1 MESQVLCFICGN
13 KIPQVEIQNHI
24 FKDKLKYEGEK
35 KVRLTI
41 PEEYNLLFKT
51 LRGGLTLGEEDVEN
65 FNSLISTKSVKKQ
78 SGSLNKNLLSVSGYG
93 VGGSNLANSQNMGRT
108 SPKKSPQKKLNNS
121 PPKRAPGQRPRGLI
135 CPLCGREYGTA
146 SLEIHMKSCRI
157 KFEQQQQDLPKSQR
171 RSADKIIAAYNQNNA
186 RLACSGGGQY
196 NFDELNNQ
204 AFDTYNKE
212 ALVPC
217 SNCGRTF
224 LPDRLIVHQRSCLK
238 HPKK

>member
-1 MESQVLCFICGN
+1 MESNSILCFICGQ
-13 KIPQVEIQNHI
+13 KFDQSEIQNHI
-24 FKDKLKYEGEK
+24 FKDKLRYEGQK

-41 PEEYNLLFKT
+41 PDEYNLLFKT
-51 LRGGLTLGEEDVEN
+51 IKGGLSLEGDDVTN
-65 FNSLISTKSVKKQ
+65 FNNLISTKSVRSQASQLEYNYNQ
-78 SGSLNKNLLSVSGYG
+78 SGGLSMSQ
-93 VGGSNLANSQNMGRT
+93 SIPRKSPRNSP
-108 SPKKSPQKKLNNS
+108 PKKNS

-146 SLEIHMKSCRI
+146 SLQIHMKSCRQ
-157 KFEQQQQDLPKSQR
+157 KYELQQQELPKHLR
-171 RSADKIIAAYNQNNA
+171 KSADKIIAAYEQNQAMMNA
-186 RLACSGGGQY
+186 MASGSGTY
-196 NFDELNNQ
+196 NFDSMNDQ
-204 AFDTYNKE
+204 AFDTYNRE

>member
-1 MESQVLCFICGN
+1 MDSNTILCFICG
-13 KIPQVEIQNHI
+13 QRFDQSEIQNHI
-24 FKDKLKYEGEK
+24 FKDKLRYEGQK

-51 LRGGLTLGEEDVEN
+51 IKGGLSLQGEDVVN
-65 FNSLISTKSVKKQ
+65 FNNLISSKSVRNQ
-78 SGSLNKNLLSVSGYG
+78 SSQLEYNYNASGGLSM
-93 VGGSNLANSQNMGRT
+93 SQSIPRK
-108 SPKKSPQKKLNNS
+108 SPRKSPPKKSS
-121 PPKRAPGQRPRGLI
+121 PPKRLPGQRPRGLI

-146 SLEIHMKSCRI
+146 SLQIHMKSCRQ
-157 KFEQQQQDLPKSQR
+157 KYELQQQELPKHLR
-171 RSADKIIAAYNQNNA
+171 KSADKIIAAYEQNQAMMNA
-186 RLACSGGGQY
+186 MASGSGTY
-196 NFDELNNQ
+196 NFDSMNDQ
-204 AFDTYNKE
+204 AFDTYNRE

>member
-1 MESQVLCFICGN
+1 MQSNNILCFICGQ
-13 KIPQVEIQNHI
+13 KFPQEEIQNHI
-24 FKDKLKYEGEK
+24 FKDKLKYEGQK
-35 KVRLTI
+35 KVRLVI

-51 LRGGLTLGEEDVEN
+51 IKGGLSLQGEDVSN
-65 FNSLISTKSVKKQ
+65 FNSLISTKSVRSQ
-78 SGSLNKNLLSVSGYG
+78 TNQLEYSYGPTGNLSM
-93 VGGSNLANSQNMGRT
+93 SQNI
-108 SPKKSPQKKLNNS
+108 PKKSPRNS
-121 PPKRAPGQRPRGLI
+121 PKKNSPQKRAPGQGPRGFI

-146 SLEIHMKSCRI
+146 SLQIHMKSCRQ
-157 KFEQQQQDLPKSQR
+157 KFELQQQDLPKNLR
-171 RSADKIIAAYNQNNA
+171 KSADKIIAAYEKNQAMMNMQMGG
-186 RLACSGGGQY
+186 SGTY

-224 LPDRLIVHQRSCLK
+224 LPDRLIVRQRSCLK

>member
-1 MESQVLCFICGN
+1 MDSNAILCFICG
-13 KIPQVEIQNHI
+13 QRFDQSEIQNHI
-24 FKDKLKYEGEK
+24 FKDKLRYEGQK

-51 LRGGLTLGEEDVEN
+51 IKGGLSLQGEDVVN
-65 FNSLISTKSVKKQ
+65 FNNLISSKSVRNQ
-78 SGSLNKNLLSVSGYG
+78 SSQLEYNYNASGGLSM
-93 VGGSNLANSQNMGRT
+93 SQSIPR
-108 SPKKSPQKKLNNS
+108 KS
-121 PPKRAPGQRPRGLI
+121 PGQRPRGLI

-146 SLEIHMKSCRI
+146 SLQIHMKSCRQ
-157 KFEQQQQDLPKSQR
+157 KYELQQQELPKHLR
-171 RSADKIIAAYNQNNA
+171 KSADKIIAAYEQNQAMMNA
-186 RLACSGGGQY
+186 MASGSGTY
-196 NFDELNNQ
+196 NFDSMNDQ
-204 AFDTYNKE
+204 AFDTYNRE

>member
-1 MESQVLCFICGN
+1 MESNSILCFICGQ
-13 KIPQVEIQNHI
+13 KFDQSEIQNHI
-24 FKDKLKYEGEK
+24 FKDKLKYEGQK

-51 LRGGLTLGEEDVEN
+51 IKGGLSLQGDDVQN
-65 FNSLISTKSVKKQ
+65 FNNLISTKSVKSHTGQ
-78 SGSLNKNLLSVSGYG
+78 LEYNYNSSGGLSVS
-93 VGGSNLANSQNMGRT
+93 QNIPR
-108 SPKKSPQKKLNNS
+108 KSPRNSPVKKNS

-146 SLEIHMKSCRI
+146 SLQIHIKSCRQ
-157 KFEQQQQDLPKSQR
+157 KFLLQQQDLPKNMR
-171 RSADKIIAAYNQNNA
+171 KNPDKIIAAYEQNQAMMNSMA
-186 RLACSGGGQY
+186 SGSGTY
-196 NFDELNNQ
+196 NFDALNDQ
-204 AFDTYNKE
+204 AFDAYNKE

>member
-1 MESQVLCFICGN
+1 MESNNILCFICGQ
-13 KIPQVEIQNHI
+13 KFPQEEIQNHI
-24 FKDKLKYEGEK
+24 FKDKLKYEGQK
-35 KVRLTI
+35 KVRLVI

-51 LRGGLTLGEEDVEN
+51 IKGGLSLQGEDVSN
-65 FNSLISTKSVKKQ
+65 FNSLISTKTVRSQ
-78 SGSLNKNLLSVSGYG
+78 TNQLEYSYGPTGNLSM
-93 VGGSNLANSQNMGRT
+93 SQNI
-108 SPKKSPQKKLNNS
+108 PKKSPRQSPKKNS
-121 PPKRAPGQRPRGLI
+121 PQKRAPGQRPRGLI

-146 SLEIHMKSCRI
+146 SLQIHMKSCRQ
-157 KFEQQQQDLPKSQR
+157 KFELQQQDLPKNIR
-171 RSADKIIAAYNQNNA
+171 KSADKIIAAYEKNQAMMNMQI
-186 RLACSGGGQY
+186 GGGTY
-196 NFDELNNQ
+196 NLDDLNNQ

>member
-1 MESQVLCFICGN
+1 MDSNAILCFICG
-13 KIPQVEIQNHI
+13 QRFDQSEIQNHI
-24 FKDKLKYEGEK
+24 FKDKLRYEGQK

-51 LRGGLTLGEEDVEN
+51 IKGGLSLQGEDVVN
-65 FNSLISTKSVKKQ
+65 FNNLISSKSVRNQ
-78 SGSLNKNLLSVSGYG
+78 SSQLEYNYNASGGLNM
-93 VGGSNLANSQNMGRT
+93 SQSIPRK
-108 SPKKSPQKKLNNS
+108 SPHKSPPKKSS
-121 PPKRAPGQRPRGLI
+121 PPKRLPGQRPRGLI

-146 SLEIHMKSCRI
+146 SLQIHMKSCRQ
-157 KFEQQQQDLPKSQR
+157 KYELQQQELPKHLR
-171 RSADKIIAAYNQNNA
+171 KSADKIIAAYEQNQAMMNA
-186 RLACSGGGQY
+186 MASGSGTY
-196 NFDELNNQ
+196 NFDSMNDQ
-204 AFDTYNKE
+204 AFDTYNRE

>member
-1 MESQVLCFICGN
+1 MESNQILCFICGQ
-13 KIPQVEIQNHI
+13 KFPQSEIQNHI
-24 FKDKLKYEGEK
+24 FKDKLKYEGQK

-51 LRGGLTLGEEDVEN
+51 IKGGLSLQGSDVTN
-65 FNSLISTKSVKKQ
+65 FNSLISTKSVRSQ
-78 SGSLNKNLLSVSGYG
+78 SNSLEYTYGPTGNLSM
-93 VGGSNLANSQNMGRT
+93 SQSLPRKSPLK
-108 SPKKSPQKKLNNS
+108 SPKKNSPQ
-121 PPKRAPGQRPRGLI
+121 KRAPGQRPRGLI

-146 SLEIHMKSCRI
+146 SLQIHMKTCRQ
-157 KFEQQQQDLPKSQR
+157 KFELQQQDLPKNLR
-171 RSADKIIAAYNQNNA
+171 KSADKIIAAYEQNQAMMNMNI
-186 RLACSGGGQY
+186 SGGGSY

>member
-1 MESQVLCFICGN
+1 MESNKIICFICG
-13 KIPQVEIQNHI
+13 KKFEQSEIQNHI
-24 FKDKLKYEGEK
+24 FKDKLKYEGQK
-35 KVRLTI
+35 KVRLTV

-51 LRGGLTLGEEDVEN
+51 IKGGLSLQGDDVQN
-65 FNSLISTKSVKKQ
+65 FNNLISTKSVKSHTGQ
-78 SGSLNKNLLSVSGYG
+78 LEYNYNASGGLSVSQNIPRK
-93 VGGSNLANSQNMGRT
+93 SPRNS
-108 SPKKSPQKKLNNS
+108 PLKKSS

-146 SLEIHMKSCRI
+146 SLQIHIKSCRQ
-157 KFEQQQQDLPKSQR
+157 KFILQQQDLPKNMR
-171 RSADKIIAAYNQNNA
+171 KNPDKIIAAYEQNQAMMNSMA
-186 RLACSGGGQY
+186 SGSGTY
-196 NFDELNNQ
+196 NFDALNDQ
-204 AFDTYNKE
+204 AFDAYNKE

>member
-1 MESQVLCFICGN
+1 MDSNAILCFICG
-13 KIPQVEIQNHI
+13 QRFDQSEIQNHI
-24 FKDKLKYEGEK
+24 FKDKLRYEGQK

-51 LRGGLTLGEEDVEN
+51 IKGGLSLQGEDVVN
-65 FNSLISTKSVKKQ
+65 FNNLISSKSVRNQ
-78 SGSLNKNLLSVSGYG
+78 SSQLEYNYNASGGLSM
-93 VGGSNLANSQNMGRT
+93 SQSIPRK
-108 SPKKSPQKKLNNS
+108 SPRKSPPKKSS
-121 PPKRAPGQRPRGLI
+121 PPKRLPGQRPRGLI

-146 SLEIHMKSCRI
+146 SLQIHMKSCRQ
-157 KFEQQQQDLPKSQR
+157 KYELQQQELPKHLR
-171 RSADKIIAAYNQNNA
+171 KSADKIIAAYEQNQAMMNA
-186 RLACSGGGQY
+186 MASGSGTY
-196 NFDELNNQ
+196 NFDSMNDQ
-204 AFDTYNKE
+204 AFDTYNRE

>member
-1 MESQVLCFICGN
+1 MDSNNILCFICGQ
-13 KIPQVEIQNHI
+13 KFPQAEIQNHI
-24 FKDKLKYEGEK
+24 FKDKLKYEGQK
-35 KVRLTI
+35 KVRLVV

-51 LRGGLTLGEEDVEN
+51 IKGGLSLQGDDVIN
-65 FNSLISTKSVKKQ
+65 FNSLISTKTVRSQ
-78 SGSLNKNLLSVSGYG
+78 TNQLEYNYGPTGNLSM
-93 VGGSNLANSQNMGRT
+93 SQNIPRK
-108 SPKKSPQKKLNNS
+108 SPPKKNSPQ
-121 PPKRAPGQRPRGLI
+121 KRAPGQRPRGLI

-146 SLEIHMKSCRI
+146 SLQIHMKSCRQ
-157 KFEQQQQDLPKSQR
+157 KFELQQQDLPKNMR
-171 RSADKIIAAYNQNNA
+171 KSADKIIAAYERNQAMMNMQMGG
-186 RLACSGGGQY
+186 SGNY
-196 NFDELNNQ
+196 NLDDINNQ

>member
-1 MESQVLCFICGN
+1 MESNKILCFICGQ
-13 KIPQVEIQNHI
+13 KFEQSEIQNHI
-24 FKDKLKYEGEK
+24 FKDKLKYEGQK

-41 PEEYNLLFKT
+41 PDEYNLLFKT
-51 LRGGLTLGEEDVEN
+51 IKGGLSLQGEDVIN
-65 FNSLISTKSVKKQ
+65 FNSLISTKSVRSQSNQLEYNYNQ
-78 SGSLNKNLLSVSGYG
+78 SGGLSMSQSLPRKSPHKSP
-93 VGGSNLANSQNMGRT
+93 
-108 SPKKSPQKKLNNS
+108 PKKNSPQ
-121 PPKRAPGQRPRGLI
+121 KRAPGQRPRGLI

-146 SLEIHMKSCRI
+146 SLQIHIKTCRQ
-157 KFEQQQQDLPKSQR
+157 KFELQQRDLPKNLR
-171 RSADKIIAAYNQNNA
+171 KSADKIIAAYEQNQAMMNMQVGG
-186 RLACSGGGQY
+186 SGTF
-196 NFDELNNQ
+196 NFDALNDQ

>member
-1 MESQVLCFICGN
+1 MESNKILCFICGQ
-13 KIPQVEIQNHI
+13 KFEQSEIQNHI
-24 FKDKLKYEGEK
+24 FKDKLKYEGQK
-35 KVRLTI
+35 KVRLTV
-41 PEEYNLLFKT
+41 PEEYNLLFKAIK
-51 LRGGLTLGEEDVEN
+51 GGLPLQGQDVVN
-65 FNSLISTKSVKKQ
+65 FNNLISSKPVKSQAGQLEYNYNSSGGLSMSQ
-78 SGSLNKNLLSVSGYG
+78 SIPRKSPRKSP
-93 VGGSNLANSQNMGRT
+93 
-108 SPKKSPQKKLNNS
+108 PKKNS

-146 SLEIHMKSCRI
+146 SLQIHIKSCRQ
-157 KFEQQQQDLPKSQR
+157 KFELQQQDLPKNMR
-171 RSADKIIAAYNQNNA
+171 KSADKIIAAYEQNQAMMNA
-186 RLACSGGGQY
+186 MTSGSGNY
-196 NFDELNNQ
+196 NLDALNDQ

>member
-1 MESQVLCFICGN
+1 MESNSILCFICGQ
-13 KIPQVEIQNHI
+13 KFGQSEIQNHI
-24 FKDKLKYEGEK
+24 FKDKLRYEGQK

-51 LRGGLTLGEEDVEN
+51 IKGGLSLQGDDVEN
-65 FNSLISTKSVKKQ
+65 FNNLISTKSVRSQANQLEYSYNSSGGLSMSQ
-78 SGSLNKNLLSVSGYG
+78 SIPRKSPRKSP
-93 VGGSNLANSQNMGRT
+93 
-108 SPKKSPQKKLNNS
+108 PKKNS

-146 SLEIHMKSCRI
+146 SLQIHMKSCRQ
-157 KFEQQQQDLPKSQR
+157 KFELQQQDLPKNMR
-171 RSADKIIAAYNQNNA
+171 RSADKIIAAYEQNQAMMNA
-186 RLACSGGGQY
+186 FASGSGGY
-196 NFDELNNQ
+196 NIDAMNDQ
-204 AFDTYNKE
+204 AFDTYNRE

-238 HPKK
+238 HPRK

>member
-1 MESQVLCFICGN
+1 MQSNNILCFICGQ
-13 KIPQVEIQNHI
+13 KFPQEEIQNHI
-24 FKDKLKYEGEK
+24 FKDKLKYEGQK
-35 KVRLTI
+35 KVRLVI

-51 LRGGLTLGEEDVEN
+51 IKGGLSLQGEDVSN
-65 FNSLISTKSVKKQ
+65 FNSLISTKAVRSQ
-78 SGSLNKNLLSVSGYG
+78 TNQLEYSYGPTGNLSM
-93 VGGSNLANSQNMGRT
+93 SQNI
-108 SPKKSPQKKLNNS
+108 PKKSPRNS
-121 PPKRAPGQRPRGLI
+121 PKKNSPQKRAPGQRPRGLI

-146 SLEIHMKSCRI
+146 SLQIHMKSCRQ
-157 KFEQQQQDLPKSQR
+157 KFELQQQDLPKNLR
-171 RSADKIIAAYNQNNA
+171 KSADKIIAAYEKNQAMMNMQMGG
-186 RLACSGGGQY
+186 SGTY

>member
-1 MESQVLCFICGN
+1 MDSNAILCFICG
-13 KIPQVEIQNHI
+13 QRFDQSEIQNHI
-24 FKDKLKYEGEK
+24 FKDKLRYEGQK

-51 LRGGLTLGEEDVEN
+51 IKGGISLQGEDVVNFNNLISSKSVRNQSSQLEYNYNASGGL
-65 FNSLISTKSVKKQ
+65 SMSQSIPRKSPRK
-78 SGSLNKNLLSVSGYG
+78 SP
-93 VGGSNLANSQNMGRT
+93 
-108 SPKKSPQKKLNNS
+108 PKKSS
-121 PPKRAPGQRPRGLI
+121 PPKRLPGQRPRGLI

-146 SLEIHMKSCRI
+146 SLQIHMKSCRQ
-157 KFEQQQQDLPKSQR
+157 KYELQQQELPKHLR
-171 RSADKIIAAYNQNNA
+171 KSADKIIAAYEQNQAMMNA
-186 RLACSGGGQY
+186 MASGSGTY
-196 NFDELNNQ
+196 NFDSMNDQ
-204 AFDTYNKE
+204 AFDTYNRE